1 MAERKTIIVTGGT
14 GYIGSHTVVELQQA
28 GFHVLII
35 DNLCNSRR
43 EVVDAIQGI
52 TGYRPEFT
60 ELDLLDAERLKNVFQ
75 DAKAEAV
82 IHFAAL
88 KAVGESVEHPFSYY
102 RNNLGGLMNLLEAC
116 RHSGTQ
122 RIVFSSSCSVY
133 GEPAE
138 LPVRETTPLKKAESP
153 YANTKRIGEDILRD
167 CSVPEKLHVISLR
180 YFNPVGAHPTC
191 AIGEYP
197 VGAPLNLFPVITQTA
212 IGLRS
217 KLSVFGTDY
226 PTPDGSC
233 IRDYIHVV
241 DVARA
246 HVAAVKRLI
255 SASSESSHEVFN
267 IGTGTGRSVLEVIN
281 TFERI
286 TGIQLSVEKTNRRP
300 GDVIQAYA
308 DTRLANETL
317 SWKAEI
323 GLDEMLRSAWEWQQS
338 LSKKKNTDRASILIK

>member
-1 MAERKTIIVTGGT
+1 MVDRKTIIVTGGT

-28 GFHVLII
+28 GFRVVVI
-35 DNLCNSRR
+35 DNLSNSRR
-43 EVVDAIQGI
+43 EVIDAIESI
-52 TGYRPEFT
+52 TGERPEFI
-60 ELDLLDAERLKNVFQ
+60 ELDLLDANGLRQVFLN
-75 DAKAEAV
+75 AKAEAV

-88 KAVGESVEHPFSYY
+88 KAVGESVDHPLDYY
-102 RNNLGGLMNLLEAC
+102 RNNIGGLINLLEAGKAT
-116 RHSGTQ
+116 GTR

-167 CSVPEKLHVISLR
+167 CSAPEKLHIICLR
-180 YFNPVGAHPTC
+180 YFNPVGAHPSC

-197 VGAPLNLFPVITQTA
+197 VGPPLNLFPVITQTA

-226 PTPDGSC
+226 PTEDGSC

-246 HVAAVKRLI
+246 HVAAVKRLL
-255 SASSESSHEVFN
+255 SQKEDMSYEVFN
-267 IGTGTGRSVLEVIN
+267 IGTGKGRSVLEVIGA
-281 TFERI
+281 FERV
-286 TGIQLSVEKTNRRP
+286 TGIRLPVEKTERRP
-300 GDVIQAYA
+300 GDVIQAFA
-308 DTRLANETL
+308 DTTLANEAL
-317 SWKAEI
+317 NWMAEMD
-323 GLDEMLRSAWEWQQS
+323 LDEMIQSAWDWQQS
-338 LSKKKNTDRASILIK
+338 LSNKKNADQASVA

>member
-1 MAERKTIIVTGGT
+1 MGDRKTIIVTGGT

-28 GFHVLII
+28 GYRVIII
-35 DNLCNSRR
+35 DNLSNSRR
-43 EVVDAIQGI
+43 EVIDAIEQI
-52 TGYRPEFT
+52 TGERPEFVK
-60 ELDLLDAERLKNVFQ
+60 LDLLDKEGLNQLFRE
-75 DAKAEAV
+75 AKADGV

-88 KAVGESVEHPFSYY
+88 KAVGESVDMPLDYY
-102 RNNLGGLMNLLEAC
+102 RNNLGGLMNMLEAC
-116 RHSGTQ
+116 KASGTT

-153 YANTKRIGEDILRD
+153 YANTKRIGEDILHD
-167 CSVPEKLHVISLR
+167 CSKPEKLHIICLR

-212 IGLRS
+212 AGLRP
-217 KLSVFGTDY
+217 KLSVYGTDY

-246 HVAAVKRLI
+246 HVAAVKRLMSI
-255 SASSESSHEVFN
+255 PNASSFEVFN
-267 IGTGTGRSVLEVIN
+267 IGTGRGRSVLEVVSA
-281 TFERI
+281 FERT
-286 TGIQLSVEKTNRRP
+286 TGFRLPVEKTDRRP

-308 DTRLANETL
+308 DTTLANAALE
-317 SWKAEI
+317 WKAEKD
-323 GLDEMLRSAWEWQQS
+323 LDEMILSAWEWQQT
-338 LSKKKNTDRASILIK
+338 LSKKKSSDRTPIS

>member
-1 MAERKTIIVTGGT
+1 MADRKTIIVTGGT

-28 GFHVLII
+28 GFRVVVI
-35 DNLCNSRR
+35 DNLSNSRR
-43 EVVDAIQGI
+43 EVIDAIHSI
-52 TGYRPEFT
+52 TGERPEFI
-60 ELDLLDAERLKNVFQ
+60 ELDLLDASGLERVFLNT
-75 DAKAEAV
+75 KAQAV

-88 KAVGESVEHPFSYY
+88 KAVGESVDRPLDYY
-102 RNNLGGLMNLLEAC
+102 RNNIGGLTNLLDAC
-116 RHSGTQ
+116 KNSGTH
-122 RIVFSSSCSVY
+122 RLVFSSSCSVY

-167 CSVPEKLHVISLR
+167 CSHPEKMHVISLR

-191 AIGEYP
+191 SIGEYP
-197 VGAPLNLFPVITQTA
+197 VGPPLNLFPVITQTA
-212 IGLRS
+212 IGLRL

-246 HVAAVKRLI
+246 HVAAVKRLL
-255 SASSESSHEVFN
+255 ATPYESSYEVYN
-267 IGTGTGRSVLEVIN
+267 IGTGTGRSVLEVISA
-281 TFERI
+281 FERV
-286 TGIQLSVEKTNRRP
+286 TGIRLPVEKTDRRP

-308 DTRLANETL
+308 DTTLANKAL
-317 SWKAEI
+317 NWKAEI
-323 GLDEMLRSAWEWQQS
+323 DLDEMIRSAWEWQQS
-338 LSKKKNTDRASILIK
+338 LQKNENANRAPIA